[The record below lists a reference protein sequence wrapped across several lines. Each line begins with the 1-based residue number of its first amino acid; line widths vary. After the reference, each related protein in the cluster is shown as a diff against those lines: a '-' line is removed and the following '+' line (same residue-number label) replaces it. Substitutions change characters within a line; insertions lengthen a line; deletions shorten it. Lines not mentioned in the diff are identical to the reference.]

1 MLCFNTSNYT
11 IYRKDRLSTR
21 GGGILICVKC
31 YLNSYALTIH
41 NPHNIE
47 LLAITLYNYIIFSVY
62 RPPNMSYDIT
72 WVLCNILNSLI
83 HLF

>member
-11 IYRKDRLSTR
+11 IYRNDRLSTR
-21 GGGILICVKC
+21 GGGILIFVKY

-47 LLAITLYNYIIFSVY
+47 LLVITLYNYTIFSIY

-72 WVLCNILNSLI
+72 WELCKILE
-83 HLF
+83 